1 MTSKVKSSETT
12 FQHIWSTLSQVNVEE
27 YKKELNGLSYLSWA
41 RAWGVLMDH
50 FPEATYSF
58 AENEVHLNG
67 TVTVHCSVTI
77 GDNTRTMWLP
87 VMTGFKHVAKADPD
101 ARDIGDAKMRCL
113 TKCLGMF
120 GLGHYIY
127 AGEDL
132 PRTESA
138 AEEPKPKAKPQKPT
152 LVKEVPADPE
162 NEPMPE
168 AQASKFVEIMIE
180 CLGLHDNKNSL
191 NSYYRENI
199 GDITKVQEQH
209 PELYKKLMDGF
220 TARKTA
226 ITSKGEA

>member
-1 MTSKVKSSETT
+1 MASKEKSSDLT

-27 YKKELNGLSYLSWA
+27 YKKEVNGLSYLSWA

-50 FPEATYSF
+50 FPEATYTF
-58 AENEVHLNG
+58 GENEVHLNG

-87 VMTGFKHVAKADPD
+87 VMTGFKHAAKADPD

-132 PRTESA
+132 PRAESA
-138 AEEPKPKAKPQKPT
+138 EEKPKAKAKPQKPK
-152 LVKEVPADPE
+152 LVKSESTEVD
-162 NEPMPE
+162 NEAMPKP
-168 AQASKFVEIMIE
+168 QAEKFVEIMLE
-180 CLGLHDNKNSL
+180 CLGLHEDKNSL

-226 ITSKGEA
+226 ITTKGEA

>member
-1 MTSKVKSSETT
+1 
-12 FQHIWSTLSQVNVEE
+12 
-27 YKKELNGLSYLSWA
+27 
-41 RAWGVLMDH
+41 
-50 FPEATYSF
+50 
-58 AENEVHLNG
+58 
-67 TVTVHCSVTI
+67 
-77 GDNTRTMWLP
+77 
-87 VMTGFKHVAKADPD
+87 
-101 ARDIGDAKMRCL
+101 
-113 TKCLGMF
+113 MF

-132 PRTESA
+132 PRTEAA

>member
-1 MTSKVKSSETT
+1 
-12 FQHIWSTLSQVNVEE
+12 
-27 YKKELNGLSYLSWA
+27 
-41 RAWGVLMDH
+41 
-50 FPEATYSF
+50 
-58 AENEVHLNG
+58 
-67 TVTVHCSVTI
+67 
-77 GDNTRTMWLP
+77 
-87 VMTGFKHVAKADPD
+87 
-101 ARDIGDAKMRCL
+101 MRCL

-152 LVKEVPADPE
+152 LVKEAPADPE

>member
-132 PRTESA
+132 PRTEAA

-152 LVKEVPADPE
+152 LVKEAPADPE

-180 CLGLHDNKNSL
+180 CL
-191 NSYYRENI
+191 